1 MLKIDGMQR
10 KHLQNALLSA
20 FPSWLDLKQMV
31 DFELNE
37 NLDSIVRNSNLKHTV
52 FELIKWAEAHGR
64 MNDLIRAALKA
75 NPDNLELHAFAAQVH
90 FDPNPQASFPFHD
103 MLSHV
108 EGQNTR
114 EIQNSSTLLSTP
126 SMMDV
131 GIVIA
136 LREEFTEI
144 YKEIKNRCKP
154 LQDAETG
161 RYYYLFEHA
170 GAKTNHKYKCVA
182 TFVGEMGSI
191 KAGLL
196 TQQLLNQW
204 EPRTLVM
211 LGIAASLS
219 KDAQL
224 GDVIIASQE
233 DAYLENS
240 KAIPTRSH
248 RKFDFAFSGE
258 VYRSSTD
265 LLSAVRNFE
274 FVHGDIYQDWQ
285 GHCAIELQQLLP
297 TESLEKLITRKL
309 VREHV
314 QMVDG
319 HLASGPTV
327 GASQAFT
334 QWLKTRDRKY
344 LAQEM
349 EAAGLMA
356 AVYEY
361 ADPKRTLVLRA
372 ISDYGDERKGELDE
386 IGDGAF
392 RRYAMRNAIELLWRF
407 LDAGILPPIQL

>member
-1 MLKIDGMQR
+1 MRSCHQSLYLLFLAKYVRYVYNQYRISSVSLWVKEDDLAPAIPFSDEKGSNRRDMLKIDGMQR

-191 KAGLL
+191 KESFL
-196 TQQLLNQW
+196 TQQLLT
-204 EPRTLVM
+204 PCDPPTLIM
-211 LGIAASLS
+211 LR
-219 KDAQL
+219 
-224 GDVIIASQE
+224 
-233 DAYLENS
+233 
-240 KAIPTRSH
+240 IP
-248 RKFDFAFSGE
+248 
-258 VYRSSTD
+258 
-265 LLSAVRNFE
+265 
-274 FVHGDIYQDWQ
+274 
-285 GHCAIELQQLLP
+285 
-297 TESLEKLITRKL
+297 
-309 VREHV
+309 
-314 QMVDG
+314 
-319 HLASGPTV
+319 
-327 GASQAFT
+327 
-334 QWLKTRDRKY
+334 
-344 LAQEM
+344 
-349 EAAGLMA
+349 
-356 AVYEY
+356 
-361 ADPKRTLVLRA
+361 
-372 ISDYGDERKGELDE
+372 
-386 IGDGAF
+386 
-392 RRYAMRNAIELLWRF
+392 
-407 LDAGILPPIQL
+407 